1 MDDYLWYLASCEEK
15 MVFSPILIYPYFK
28 QQFILDTVAC
38 DAGIGA
44 LLFRLDVTGEKR
56 GIAYSMSTSSKAEHP
71 YCITRRQLLAVV

>member
-1 MDDYLWYLASCEEK
+1 MTVANRDKSK
-15 MVFSPILIYPYFK
+15 ISM
-28 QQFILDTVAC
+28 DTVAC

-71 YCITRRQLLAVV
+71 NCITRRQLLAVV